1 MIPRMFIWLPAKAAD
16 LRGYLIDEDDI
27 HSAVLVPLEVGTAIV
42 FARPTRLRDGMG
54 LAEAARAKSATT
66 GVMFLWN
73 DRAASVNPAA
83 KSLAPGWDWG
93 TDEARFDLFVR
104 PNRLGLLTELLCR
117 VIDFFFHSSRSGRAK
132 QARAARRIAR
142 ALHAPADIVLAH
154 VRDWENGHDVVVDLL
169 EATGKTDLAR
179 VARQIETGSYA
190 VWHDARDLPVVPLI
204 ND

>member
-1 MIPRMFIWLPAKAAD
+1 MFIWLPAKAAD

-42 FARPTRLRDGMG
+42 FARPTRLRDGMA

-73 DRAASVNPAA
+73 DRAASVNPVAR
-83 KSLAPGWDWG
+83 SLAPGWDWG

-104 PNRLGLLTELLCR
+104 PDSLGLFAELLCR
-117 VIDFFFHSSRSGRAK
+117 VLDFFQTSRSGRAK
-132 QARAARRIAR
+132 QVRAARRIAQ

-154 VRDWENGHDVVVDLL
+154 VRDWKNGRDVVVDLL

-179 VARQIETGSYA
+179 VARQVDTDSYA
-190 VWHDARDLPVVPLI
+190 VWHDARDLPVVPLV